1 MKHNRAQMTKRIV
14 VFGGTSA
21 ALFFISKAIK
31 NGFEV
36 VLITTPFRLSAKIDK
51 KRTFRDALREQ
62 SVTLIEVSGN
72 LSKGILEPYVNDQTI
87 GISIVT
93 FFIFNKEII
102 DLFEGRLFNYHGALL
117 PEEKGGGTF
126 THKILSKSYEGGLSI
141 HRIDVSLD
149 TGPIVLEKR
158 FQFPKECKKTVD
170 FEEFKQN
177 FEEALLNDFLS
188 IIISAEKINL
198 SPQKT
203 NDSIYFP
210 LLNTKI
216 NGVIDWSWKCSDIDI
231 FIKAFDD
238 PYDGA
243 STKYR
248 NELVHL
254 KDSEVIYTERDF
266 HPFQNGIIINKDN
279 KGVYIASIGG
289 ILKVE
294 RVIDENNCN
303 ITNDLKLGERLY
315 SPNSMIEN
323 SMQEKARYG
332 PLGLRNNS
340 E

>member
-36 VLITTPFRLSAKIDK
+36 VLITTHFRLSAKIDK

-72 LSKGILEPYVNDQTI
+72 LSKDILEPYVNDQTI

-198 SPQKT
+198 SPQKN

>member
-1 MKHNRAQMTKRIV
+1 MKNIRPQIIKRII

-21 ALFFISKAIK
+21 AFFFISLAIK
-31 NGFEV
+31 KGFEV

-51 KRTFRDALREQ
+51 NRTFRDAL
-62 SVTLIEVSGN
+62 SKKNITLIEVSGN
-72 LSKGILEPYVNDQTI
+72 LSKDLLEPYVDDYTI

-93 FFIFNKEII
+93 FWIFNNEII
-102 DLFEGRLFNYHGALL
+102 KLFHGNLFNYHGALL

-126 THKILSKSYEGGLSI
+126 THKILSKFYDGGLNI
-141 HRIDVSLD
+141 HRVDLSLD
-149 TGPIVLEKR
+149 TGPIILEKR
-158 FQFPKECKKTVD
+158 FQYPKECKKTID

-177 FEEALLNDFLS
+177 FEEELLDDFLS
-188 IIISAEKINL
+188 LVISGKQIDFC
-198 SPQKT
+198 PQKK
-203 NDSIYFP
+203 NDSFYFP

-243 STKYR
+243 STRYQNK
-248 NELVHL
+248 LVHL
-254 KDSEVIYTERDF
+254 KDSENINTDREF
-266 HPFQNGIIINKDN
+266 HPFQNGIIINKNN
-279 KGVYIASIGG
+279 KGIYIASIGG

-294 RVIDENNCN
+294 SIFDENNCN
-303 ITNDLKLGERLY
+303 ITDAVKLGERFY
-315 SPNSMIEN
+315 SPSSMIEH

-332 PLGLRNNS
+332 PLGLKNNV